1 MRSSVCVIITDE
13 LLIKKHVLTQ
23 QFFPEYLSCP
33 AWMNP
38 KDKFIM
44 NSVDNK
50 LNYGVASMHLN
61 KVVSRRTVWFS
72 EKYI

>member
-1 MRSSVCVIITDE
+1 
-13 LLIKKHVLTQ
+13 
-23 QFFPEYLSCP
+23 
-33 AWMNP
+33 MNP
-38 KDKFIM
+38 KDEFIM